1 MGGEAWACRHRGSG
15 AGAANFSFL
24 RTGIAP
30 RLSALAALFL
40 MAIVVL
46 ALDAVVRPAAAQT
59 FNFSCSTTSL
69 TCTGSNGD
77 SGTASLGS
85 GGSLTLPL
93 TGPQPG
99 TVTGTLNTTTGTL
112 AGTFV
117 GASGGA
123 ILVCSGSQTGASTVT
138 GSCVAVTSSQNGSS
152 GSNSSI
158 RTLKGVANAIT
169 RGQVEITTDILADRI
184 RAFSGALARS
194 LGTGG
199 QQSELDRGYYS
210 GLSAGS
216 SDFKWGVWIDSS
228 GYDLSDSSMVAKF
241 NGFGLGELVG
251 VDYLAT
257 DKWLLGFNA
266 GYVRSDVHIPAIA
279 GHRLEDGEQFGP
291 YVSYIASSH
300 VSGDLLFNYS
310 RLSNTST
317 GLAGFDSNRYS
328 GAANINFFYDVGG
341 FALTGYMGYIYAI
354 ENPSSAAPGL
364 IGGVPT
370 SIHYGAVK
378 VGGEA
383 AYPID
388 KFEPYVPLTVE
399 YETTNPRDGTGRGVV
414 IVGAGLRY
422 RFTDAVKG
430 GISVTSD
437 ELRSNSTN
445 IVGAANLRISF

>member
-1 MGGEAWACRHRGSG
+1 MGGEAWACWHRGSG
-15 AGAANFSFL
+15 VEAAKFSFL
-24 RTGIAP
+24 RTGIAA
-30 RLSALAALFL
+30 RLSSLAALSL
-40 MAIVVL
+40 MALVL
-46 ALDAVVRPAAAQT
+46 LAVNAAVRPAAAQA

-69 TCTGSNGD
+69 ACTGSNGD
-77 SGTASLGS
+77 SGTGS
-85 GGSLTLPL
+85 SSSSGAVTVPL
-93 TGPQPG
+93 TGPTPG
-99 TVTGTLNTTTGTL
+99 TITGTLNTSTGAF

-117 GASGGA
+117 GPPGTAQLS
-123 ILVCSGSQTGASTVT
+123 CTGSQTSANTVT
-138 GSCVAVTSSQNGSS
+138 GSCVAIVASSSSSSQGSS
-152 GSNSSI
+152 IS
-158 RTLKGVANAIT
+158 TLKGAANAIT
-169 RGQVEITTDILADRI
+169 RGQVEISTDILSDRI
-184 RAFSGALARS
+184 RSFSGAIARS
-194 LGTGG
+194 LDTGG
-199 QQSELDRGYYS
+199 QQSKLDRGYYS

-228 GYDLSDSSMVAKF
+228 GYDLGDSSIVAKF
-241 NGFGLGELVG
+241 NGYGLGELVG

-257 DKWLLGFNA
+257 NKWLLGFNA
-266 GYVRSDVHIPAIA
+266 GYVRTDVHIPAIA
-279 GHRLEDGEQFGP
+279 GHRLEDGEQLGP
-291 YVSYIASSH
+291 YVSYIASPH

-328 GAANINFFYDVGG
+328 GAANVNFFYDVGG
-341 FALTGYMGYIYAI
+341 FALTGFMGYVYAI

-370 SIHYGAVK
+370 SVHYGAVK

-399 YETTNPRDGTGRGVV
+399 YETTNPKDGTGRGVV

-422 RFTDAVKG
+422 RFTDAIKG